1 MLVYQRVDAGWNIA
15 YQLMSRNS
23 YKLQGT
29 FSTHQL
35 FYQIVGK
42 QHRKMIHFT
51 WSAPVVSNLSAL
63 SFFWAAN

>member
-1 MLVYQRVDAGWNIA
+1 MAIFNCYVSLPEGIV

-35 FYQIVGK
+35 VYKIVGK

-51 WSAPVVSNLSAL
+51 
-63 SFFWAAN
+63 